1 MNARVGC
8 PAASLRE
15 RLAGQSEPERASA
28 LLSLIRAEVAA
39 VVGEKTPRL
48 INVESPWRR
57 LGIYREF
64 ATELR
69 GRLAAAVGLQI
80 PATVFFDHPTP
91 AALLDYLRAELLGER
106 IALTP
111 PAPERA
117 RAGDEPIAIVGMAC
131 RFPGGVRSPD
141 QLWQFVAGGGDAIS
155 AFPKSRGWDLD
166 ALQHPDAE
174 RSGSTY
180 VRGGGFL
187 PDADQFDPGFF
198 GISPRE
204 AAALDPQQRL
214 LLETS
219 WEALEHAGI
228 DPFSLKGSRT
238 GVYVGIAYRDYGP
251 NWHEPPKGYA
261 GQLLTGALTS
271 VASGRVSYTLGL
283 EGPAIT
289 VDTACSSSLVALH
302 LGVQAL
308 RAGECSLALTG
319 GATVMA
325 TPGLLL
331 EFSCKRGL
339 APDGRCKSFSA
350 DADGTGWGE
359 GAGMLVVERLSDARR
374 NGHRVLALVRGSA
387 LNQDGASN
395 GLTAPRGPSQRKVI
409 RQALANAG
417 LSPHEVDAVEA
428 HGTGTTLGDPIEAQ
442 ALISTYG
449 QGRSHGPPLWLGSL
463 KSNIGHCQAAA
474 AVGGVIKMVMAIR
487 HGILPRTLHITEP
500 SPRVDWSAGAVS
512 VLTEDQPWPQTGH
525 PRRAGVS
532 SFGVSGTNGHV
543 ILEQALPTELTT
555 RSDQTVNTVLPWV
568 VSARS
573 AAALRG
579 QADRLRAHLEIHPEL
594 QPVDVG
600 YSLAAKTPFEHRGVL
615 IATDREEFLHG
626 VTALASEATAPG
638 LIRGTVRAD
647 AKVAFLFSGQGSQR
661 PGMGRELYAAFPP
674 FARAWDEVCTRFD
687 DHLGRSLQDVM
698 WAPEGSFDAELL
710 DQTAYTQPALFT
722 LQVALYRLLERC
734 GVIPDVLLGHSV
746 GELAAAHVAGALS
759 LDDACALVAARGQGM
774 QACRSGGAMVAI
786 QAGEDEVRCS
796 LDGPEGRAEVALING
811 ATATVIAGDE
821 DAVLTVAA
829 RWEAKGRKT
838 KRLRVSHAFHS
849 FHMNPM
855 LDRFQRTAESLCF
868 RRPTIP
874 IVSTLTGRVA
884 TAGELCSPEYWVRHV
899 REPVRFFDGMR
910 TLEAEDVTAFF
921 ELGPDATLTTI
932 GRECLTEE
940 RPLLVPALRA
950 GRSEPHSLTTALAEL
965 HVRGLPV
972 DWRGFFDGRGA
983 RRIELPTYAFQRQR
997 YWLDAPRLIA
1007 DRVPLQ
1013 ADAAGWRYRVAWK
1026 PVVVPAR
1033 SLTGTWLVVAGCS
1046 NADYELAA
1054 LLTAVLVSQGVRVV
1068 PVALDDA
1075 VLDRDQL
1082 ITKLEKVLAD
1092 GATVD
1097 GVLSLLALD
1106 ETPQVG
1112 HPAMTKGVIRT
1123 VALAQAWAEAGVDA
1137 PLWCATRG
1145 AVSVGDSDRL
1155 CSPAQAMV
1163 WGLGRTVGLEHP
1175 RRWGGLI
1182 DLPEVLDEPA
1192 LRRACAALAGLAGE
1206 DQLAVRDGGVFLRRI
1221 VRGDPVQSQP
1231 RTWRPRGSVL
1241 ITGGTGAVGAHAARW
1256 LARNG
1261 AEHLILVS
1269 RRGLNASGAVEL
1281 RDELTMLG
1289 TQVTVAAC
1297 DVADK
1302 KSLAGL
1308 LSSLPTEHALTAVVH
1323 AAGISGRFAALTEVD
1338 AAEFAE
1344 VVSAKVAGAIHL
1356 DLLLEGHPLDAFVLI
1371 SSIAGVW
1378 GSGGQVAYAA
1388 GNAFL
1393 DALAHQRR
1401 ARGLVA
1407 TSVAC
1412 GPWAEGGMAAD
1423 PTISTHLLQRG
1434 LPTMAPQ
1441 VTTVALWQAVAAG
1454 DTASIVADVDWPRFL
1469 PTFTAARVSHLFEDM
1484 SEAGGA
1490 ASPTDVD
1497 LDENVWRPRL
1507 AGASESERG
1516 QILLQLVRAE
1526 AAEILGHATPMD
1538 IDAERQF
1545 LDLGFDSLA
1554 AVELRTR
1561 LAQATGLTLP
1571 ATVVFDQP
1579 TATALARYLG
1589 TQLAGDA
1596 VPAHVEH
1603 NRAPGGELETVR
1615 FLYRRACA
1623 LDMFDAGLDVL
1634 KAAAR
1639 LRPVFHS
1646 AAELGNAVELVQLAA
1661 GPASPA
1667 LVCCPPYVA
1676 PCGPHNYARLAL
1688 SLQQLRDVYSLT
1700 HPGFGNGEPVPATA
1714 ELVVAM
1720 QAEAVR
1726 RRLGNT
1732 AFAMVGYSSGG
1743 WFAHAITAHL
1753 ETLGIFPTA
1762 VILLDSLALRDDAWD
1777 QVRPPLKTM
1786 ALNDQAFALMT
1797 ADQLTAMAAYFRL
1810 FENWEPA
1817 TITTPVLLLRAT
1829 ECVPEWAGEPISDE
1843 YWRAS
1848 WDLSHEI
1855 LDVRGDHLSLM
1866 KEDVAS
1872 TAFTLHRWLEDQERS
1887 SRIAA
1892 YALSPSLST
1901 GRDSHAIPMPR
1912 VPVWLTSTQL
1922 RARSD
1927 HGREEVVDDRGRAR

>member
-1 MNARVGC
+1 M
-8 PAASLRE
+8 
-15 RLAGQSEPERASA
+15 
-28 LLSLIRAEVAA
+28 
-39 VVGEKTPRL
+39 
-48 INVESPWRR
+48 
-57 LGIYREF
+57 
-64 ATELR
+64 
-69 GRLAAAVGLQI
+69 
-80 PATVFFDHPTP
+80 
-91 AALLDYLRAELLGER
+91 
-106 IALTP
+106 
-111 PAPERA
+111 
-117 RAGDEPIAIVGMAC
+117 
-131 RFPGGVRSPD
+131 
-141 QLWQFVAGGGDAIS
+141 
-155 AFPKSRGWDLD
+155 
-166 ALQHPDAE
+166 
-174 RSGSTY
+174 
-180 VRGGGFL
+180 
-187 PDADQFDPGFF
+187 
-198 GISPRE
+198 
-204 AAALDPQQRL
+204 
-214 LLETS
+214 
-219 WEALEHAGI
+219 
-228 DPFSLKGSRT
+228 
-238 GVYVGIAYRDYGP
+238 
-251 NWHEPPKGYA
+251 
-261 GQLLTGALTS
+261 
-271 VASGRVSYTLGL
+271 
-283 EGPAIT
+283 
-289 VDTACSSSLVALH
+289 
-302 LGVQAL
+302 
-308 RAGECSLALTG
+308 
-319 GATVMA
+319 
-325 TPGLLL
+325 
-331 EFSCKRGL
+331 
-339 APDGRCKSFSA
+339 
-350 DADGTGWGE
+350 
-359 GAGMLVVERLSDARR
+359 
-374 NGHRVLALVRGSA
+374 
-387 LNQDGASN
+387 
-395 GLTAPRGPSQRKVI
+395 
-409 RQALANAG
+409 
-417 LSPHEVDAVEA
+417 
-428 HGTGTTLGDPIEAQ
+428 
-442 ALISTYG
+442 
-449 QGRSHGPPLWLGSL
+449 
-463 KSNIGHCQAAA
+463 
-474 AVGGVIKMVMAIR
+474 
-487 HGILPRTLHITEP
+487 
-500 SPRVDWSAGAVS
+500 
-512 VLTEDQPWPQTGH
+512 
-525 PRRAGVS
+525 
-532 SFGVSGTNGHV
+532 
-543 ILEQALPTELTT
+543 
-555 RSDQTVNTVLPWV
+555 
-568 VSARS
+568 
-573 AAALRG
+573 
-579 QADRLRAHLEIHPEL
+579 
-594 QPVDVG
+594 
-600 YSLAAKTPFEHRGVL
+600 
-615 IATDREEFLHG
+615 
-626 VTALASEATAPG
+626 
-638 LIRGTVRAD
+638 
-647 AKVAFLFSGQGSQR
+647 
-661 PGMGRELYAAFPP
+661 
-674 FARAWDEVCTRFD
+674 
-687 DHLGRSLQDVM
+687 
-698 WAPEGSFDAELL
+698 
-710 DQTAYTQPALFT
+710 
-722 LQVALYRLLERC
+722 
-734 GVIPDVLLGHSV
+734 
-746 GELAAAHVAGALS
+746 
-759 LDDACALVAARGQGM
+759 
-774 QACRSGGAMVAI
+774 
-786 QAGEDEVRCS
+786 
-796 LDGPEGRAEVALING
+796 
-811 ATATVIAGDE
+811 
-821 DAVLTVAA
+821 
-829 RWEAKGRKT
+829 
-838 KRLRVSHAFHS
+838 
-849 FHMNPM
+849 
-855 LDRFQRTAESLCF
+855 
-868 RRPTIP
+868 
-874 IVSTLTGRVA
+874 
-884 TAGELCSPEYWVRHV
+884 
-899 REPVRFFDGMR
+899 
-910 TLEAEDVTAFF
+910 
-921 ELGPDATLTTI
+921 
-932 GRECLTEE
+932 
-940 RPLLVPALRA
+940 
-950 GRSEPHSLTTALAEL
+950 
-965 HVRGLPV
+965 
-972 DWRGFFDGRGA
+972 
-983 RRIELPTYAFQRQR
+983 
-997 YWLDAPRLIA
+997 
-1007 DRVPLQ
+1007 
-1013 ADAAGWRYRVAWK
+1013 
-1026 PVVVPAR
+1026 
-1033 SLTGTWLVVAGCS
+1033 VAGCS

-1106 ETPQVG
+1106 ETPQAG
-1112 HPAMTKGVIRT
+1112 YPAMTTGVIRT

-1145 AVSVGDSDRL
+1145 AVSVGDSDPL

-1221 VRGDPVQSQP
+1221 VRGDHVQSQP

-1241 ITGGTGAVGAHAARW
+1241 VTGGTGAVGAHAARW

-1302 KSLAGL
+1302 ESLAGL

-1344 VVSAKVAGAIHL
+1344 VVAAKVAGAIHL
-1356 DLLLEGHPLDAFVLI
+1356 ELLLEGHPLDAFVLI

-1469 PTFTAARVSHLFEDM
+1469 PTFTAARASHLFEDM

-1507 AGASESERG
+1507 AGASEPERG

-1589 TQLAGDA
+1589 TQLADDA

-1603 NRAPGGELETVR
+1603 NPAPGGELETVR

-1646 AAELGNAVELVQLAA
+1646 AAQLGNGVELVQLAG

-1700 HPGFGNGEPVPATA
+1700 HPGFGDGEPVPATA

-1855 LDVRGDHLSLM
+1855 LDVRGNHLSLM

-1912 VPVWLTSTQL
+1912 VPV
-1922 RARSD
+1922 
-1927 HGREEVVDDRGRAR
+1927 

>member
-1 MNARVGC
+1 MNARLDC
-8 PAASLRE
+8 TAASLRE
-15 RLAGQSEPERASA
+15 RLAGLSEPERASV
-28 LLSLIRAEVAA
+28 LLAFIRAEVAA
-39 VVGEKTPRL
+39 VAGEKTPL
-48 INVESPWRR
+48 INAEFPWRR
-57 LGIYREF
+57 LGIYREV

-69 GRLAAAVGLQI
+69 GRLAAAAGLRI
-80 PATVFFDHPTP
+80 PATVFFDYPTP
-91 AALLDYLRAELLGER
+91 AALMGYLRAELLGER
-106 IALTP
+106 IALAP
-111 PAPERA
+111 PAPEGTRP
-117 RAGDEPIAIVGMAC
+117 GDDPVAIVGMAC
-131 RFPGGVRSPD
+131 RFPGGVRSPE
-141 QLWQFVAGGGDAIS
+141 QLWQFVAAGGDAVS
-155 AFPKSRGWDLD
+155 DFPEGRGWDLD
-166 ALQHPDAE
+166 ALQHPDVE

-204 AAALDPQQRL
+204 ATALDPQQRL

-228 DPFSLKGSRT
+228 DPFSLNGTRT

-251 NWHEPPKGYA
+251 HWHEPPKGYA
-261 GQLLTGALTS
+261 GQLLTGALAS
-271 VASGRVSYTLGL
+271 VASGRISYTLGL

-289 VDTACSSSLVALH
+289 VDTACSSSLAALH
-302 LGVQAL
+302 LAVQAL

-331 EFSCKRGL
+331 EFSRKRGL

-359 GAGMLVVERLSDARR
+359 GAGMLVVERLSDAHR
-374 NGHRVLALVRGSA
+374 NGHRVLSLVRGSA

-395 GLTAPRGPSQRKVI
+395 GLTAPNGLAQQKVI

-417 LSPHEVDAVEA
+417 LSPQEVDAVEA

-442 ALISTYG
+442 ALIATYG
-449 QGRSHGPPLWLGSL
+449 QDRPHGQPLWLGSL

-500 SPRVDWSAGAVS
+500 SPHVDWSAGAVS
-512 VLTEDQPWPQTGH
+512 VLTENRQWPQTGH

-543 ILEQALPTELTT
+543 VLEQAPPTEPTI
-555 RSDQTVNTVLPWV
+555 RADQTGGMVLPWV

-579 QADRLRAHLEIHPEL
+579 QADRLRAHLEGHPEP
-594 QPVDVG
+594 QSVDVG
-600 YSLAAKTPFEHRGVL
+600 YSLAVRTRFEHRAVL
-615 IATDREEFLHG
+615 IAADREQSLHG
-626 VTALASEATAPG
+626 LTALASDATAPR
-638 LIRGTVRAD
+638 LVRGTVRAD

-661 PGMGRELYAAFPP
+661 SGMGRELYAAFPP

-687 DHLGRSLQDVM
+687 NHMGRSLRDVM
-698 WAPEGSFDAELL
+698 WAPEGSSDAELL
-710 DQTAYTQPALFT
+710 NQTRYTQPALFT
-722 LQVALYRLLERC
+722 LQVALFRLLEHY
-734 GVIPDVLLGHSV
+734 GLSPDVLLGHSV
-746 GELAAAHVAGALS
+746 GELAAAHVAGVLS

-786 QAGEDEVRCS
+786 QAAEDEVRCS
-796 LDGPEGRAEVALING
+796 LDGSEGRAEVALING
-811 ATATVIAGDE
+811 PTATVVAGDE
-821 DAVLTVAA
+821 DALLTVAA
-829 RWEAKGRKT
+829 RWAAKGRKT
-838 KRLRVSHAFHS
+838 RRLRVSHAFHS
-849 FHMNPM
+849 FHMDPM
-855 LDRFQRTAESLCF
+855 LDRFQCIAEPL
-868 RRPTIP
+868 RYGRPSIP
-874 IVSTLTGRVA
+874 IVSTLTGKMA

-899 REPVRFFDGMR
+899 REPVRFLDGMR
-910 TLEAEDVTAFF
+910 TLETEDVTAFL
-921 ELGPDATLTTI
+921 EMGPDATLTTI
-932 GRECLTEE
+932 SRDCLTEE
-940 RPLLVPALRA
+940 RPLLMPALRA

-965 HVRGLPV
+965 HVRGVPV
-972 DWRGFFDGRGA
+972 DWRPFFDGRGA
-983 RRIELPTYAFQRQR
+983 RWIELPTYAFQRQR
-997 YWLDAPRLIA
+997 YWLDAHRLTA
-1007 DRVPLQ
+1007 DRQAPQ
-1013 ADAAGWRYRVAWK
+1013 ADAAGWRYREAWK
-1026 PVVVPAR
+1026 PVALPAR
-1033 SLTGTWLVVAGCS
+1033 SLTGTWLVVAGGS

-1054 LLTAVLVSQGVRVV
+1054 LFTAVLVSQGVRVL
-1068 PVALDDA
+1068 PVALDDTD
-1075 VLDRDQL
+1075 LDRGQVAS
-1082 ITKLEKVLAD
+1082 KLDKVLAD
-1092 GATVD
+1092 DSTLD
-1097 GVLSLLALD
+1097 GVLSLLAFD
-1106 ETPQVG
+1106 ETPQPG
-1112 HPAMTKGVIRT
+1112 YPAMTKGVVRT
-1123 VALAQAWAEAGVDA
+1123 VALAQAWTEAGADA

-1145 AVSVGDSDRL
+1145 AVSVSDSDPLRG
-1155 CSPAQAMV
+1155 PAQAMV
-1163 WGLGRTVGLEHP
+1163 WGLGRSVGLEHP
-1175 RRWGGLI
+1175 PRWGGLI
-1182 DLPEVLDEPA
+1182 DLPDVLDEPA
-1192 LRRACAALAGLAGE
+1192 LRRACAALAELAGE

-1221 VRGDPVQSQP
+1221 VRGDNVESP
-1231 RTWRPRGSVL
+1231 RTWRPRGCVL

-1269 RRGLNASGAVEL
+1269 RRGRNAPGAVEL
-1281 RDELTMLG
+1281 RDELSMLG
-1289 TQVTVAAC
+1289 PQVTIAAC
-1297 DVADK
+1297 DVTDEE
-1302 KSLAGL
+1302 SLAGL
-1308 LSSLPTEHALTAVVH
+1308 LSSLPTEHRLTAVVH
-1323 AAGISGRFAALTEVD
+1323 AAGISGRFAPLTEVD

-1344 VVSAKVAGAIHL
+1344 VVAAKVAGAIHL
-1356 DLLLEGHPLDAFVLI
+1356 DTLLEGHQLDAFVLM

-1378 GSGGQVAYAA
+1378 GSGGQTAYAA

-1441 VTTVALWQAVAAG
+1441 VTTTALWQAVAAG
-1454 DTASIVADVDWPRFL
+1454 DTASIVADVDWQRFL
-1469 PTFTAARVSHLFEDM
+1469 PTFTAARASHLFDDLRET
-1484 SEAGGA
+1484 GGA
-1490 ASPTDVD
+1490 SGSTDVNP
-1497 LDENVWRPRL
+1497 DENVWRTRL
-1507 AGASESERG
+1507 AAASEPERG
-1516 QILLQLVRAE
+1516 RILLELVRTE
-1526 AAEILGHATPMD
+1526 AAEILGHAAPSD
-1538 IDAERQF
+1538 IDSERQF

-1561 LAQATGLTLP
+1561 LAQATGLALP

-1579 TATALARYLG
+1579 TVSALASYLG

-1596 VPAHVEH
+1596 VPACVED
-1603 NRAPGGELETVR
+1603 NPAPGAELETVR

-1646 AAELGNAVELVQLAA
+1646 AAELGNKVELVQLAG
-1661 GPASPA
+1661 GPATPA

-1688 SLQQLRDVYSLT
+1688 SLNQLRDVYSLT
-1700 HPGFGNGEPVPATA
+1700 HPGFGSGEPVPATA
-1714 ELVVAM
+1714 ELVIAM
-1720 QAEAVR
+1720 QADAVR
-1726 RRLGNT
+1726 RRLGDT
-1732 AFAMVGYSSGG
+1732 AFAMIGYSSGG

-1753 ETLGIFPTA
+1753 ETLGVFPTA

-1797 ADQLTAMAAYFRL
+1797 GDQLTAMAAYFRL
-1810 FENWEPA
+1810 FENWKPV

-1829 ECVPEWAGEPISDE
+1829 ECVPEWVGEPISEE

-1855 LDVRGDHLSLM
+1855 LDVRGDHLSIM
-1866 KEDVAS
+1866 KENVSS
-1872 TAFTLHRWLEDQERS
+1872 TALALHRWFEDQERS
-1887 SRIAA
+1887 SWTAA
-1892 YALSPSLST
+1892 HTLCSNLST
-1901 GRDSHAIPMPR
+1901 GRDSHAIPMPTI
-1912 VPVWLTSTQL
+1912 PVLVNPAL
-1922 RARSD
+1922 RSARGGAGQ
-1927 HGREEVVDDRGRAR
+1927 GRESFVAP

>member
-1 MNARVGC
+1 MNARVGR
-8 PAASLRE
+8 PAVPLRE
-15 RLAGQSEPERASA
+15 RLAGQSEPERASV
-28 LLSLIRAEVAA
+28 LLGLIRAEVAA
-39 VVGEKTPRL
+39 VVREKTPL
-48 INVESPWRR
+48 INAEFPWRR
-57 LGIYREF
+57 LGIYRES

-69 GRLAAAVGLQI
+69 GRLAAAAGLRI
-80 PATVFFDHPTP
+80 PATVFFDYPTP
-91 AALLDYLRAELLGER
+91 AALMGYLRAELLGER
-106 IALTP
+106 IVVAP
-111 PAPERA
+111 PAPEGTRP
-117 RAGDEPIAIVGMAC
+117 GDDPIAIVGMAC

-141 QLWQFVAGGGDAIS
+141 ELWQFVAAGGDAIS
-155 AFPKSRGWDLD
+155 AFPEGRGWDLD
-166 ALQHPDAE
+166 ALQHADVE

-204 AAALDPQQRL
+204 ATALDPQQRL

-228 DPFSLKGSRT
+228 DPCSLKGTRT
-238 GVYVGIAYRDYGP
+238 GVYVGVAYRDYGP

-271 VASGRVSYTLGL
+271 VASGRISYTFGL

-289 VDTACSSSLVALH
+289 VDTACSSSLAALH
-302 LGVQAL
+302 LGIQAL
-308 RAGECSLALTG
+308 RVGECSLALTG

-331 EFSCKRGL
+331 EFSRKRGL

-359 GAGMLVVERLSDARR
+359 GAGMLVVERLSDAHR

-395 GLTAPRGPSQRKVI
+395 GLTAPNGLAQQKVI

-417 LSPHEVDAVEA
+417 LSPREVDAVEA

-442 ALISTYG
+442 ALIATYG
-449 QGRSHGPPLWLGSL
+449 QGRPHGQPLWLGSL

-487 HGILPRTLHITEP
+487 HGILPKSLHIAEP
-500 SPRVDWSAGAVS
+500 SPHVDWSAGAVS
-512 VLTEDQPWPQTGH
+512 VLTEDRPWPQTGR

-543 ILEQALPTELTT
+543 ILEQAPPTEPTT
-555 RSDQTVNTVLPWV
+555 KADQTAGMILPLV

-579 QADRLRAHLEIHPEL
+579 QADRLRAHLEGHPEL

-600 YSLAAKTPFEHRGVL
+600 YSLAARTRFEHRAVL
-615 IATDREEFLHG
+615 VAADREESLHG
-626 VTALASEATAPG
+626 LTALASDATVSG
-638 LIRGTVRAD
+638 LVRGTVRAD

-661 PGMGRELYAAFPP
+661 PRMGRELYAAFPP
-674 FARAWDEVCTRFD
+674 FAQAWDEVCTRFD
-687 DHLGRSLQDVM
+687 NHLARSLRDVT
-698 WAPEGSFDAELL
+698 WASEGSSDAELL
-710 DQTAYTQPALFT
+710 NQTGYTQPALFT
-722 LQVALYRLLERC
+722 LQVALFRLVEHC

-796 LDGPEGRAEVALING
+796 LDDQEGRAEVALING
-811 ATATVIAGDE
+811 PTATVVAGDE
-821 DAVLTVAA
+821 DAVLMVAA
-829 RWEAKGRKT
+829 RWAAKGRKT

-849 FHMNPM
+849 FHMDPM
-855 LDRFQRTAESLCF
+855 LDRFRCIAEPLRF
-868 RRPTIP
+868 RRPSIP
-874 IVSTLTGRVA
+874 IVSTLTGRMA

-899 REPVRFFDGMR
+899 REPVRFLDGMR
-910 TLEAEDVTAFF
+910 TLETEDVTAFL
-921 ELGPDATLTTI
+921 ELAPDATLTTI
-932 GRECLTEE
+932 SRDCLIEE

-950 GRSEPHSLTTALAEL
+950 GRFEPHSLTTALAEL
-965 HVRGLPV
+965 HVRGVPV
-972 DWRGFFDGRGA
+972 DWRAIFDGRGA

-1007 DRVPLQ
+1007 DRQAPQ
-1013 ADAAGWRYRVAWK
+1013 ADAASWRYREAWK
-1026 PVVVPAR
+1026 PVAPAAT
-1033 SLTGTWLVVAGCS
+1033 SLTGTWLVVAGGS

-1054 LLTAVLVSQGVRVV
+1054 LFTAVLVSQGVRVV
-1068 PVALDDA
+1068 PVAFDGAD
-1075 VLDRDQL
+1075 LDRGQVAS
-1082 ITKLEKVLAD
+1082 KLEKVLAD
-1092 GATVD
+1092 GSTVD
-1097 GVLSLLALD
+1097 GVLSLLAFD
-1106 ETPQVG
+1106 ETPQPG
-1112 HPAMTKGVIRT
+1112 YPAMTKGVIRT
-1123 VALAQAWAEAGVDA
+1123 ITLAQAWAEAGVDA

-1145 AVSVGDSDRL
+1145 AVSVSDSDPLR
-1155 CSPAQAMV
+1155 SPAQSMV
-1163 WGLGRTVGLEHP
+1163 WGLGRSVGLEHP

-1182 DLPEVLDEPA
+1182 DLPDVLDEPA
-1192 LRRACAALAGLAGE
+1192 LRRACVAFAGLAGE
-1206 DQLAVRDGGVFLRRI
+1206 DQLAVRDSGVFLRRI
-1221 VRGDPVQSQP
+1221 VRGDQVESPP

-1241 ITGGTGAVGAHAARW
+1241 ITGGTGAVGSHAARW

-1269 RRGLNASGAVEL
+1269 RRGRHALGAVEL
-1281 RDELTMLG
+1281 RDELSMLG
-1289 TQVTVAAC
+1289 TKVTVAAC
-1297 DVADK
+1297 DVTDK
-1302 KSLAGL
+1302 ESLAGL
-1308 LSSLPTEHALTAVVH
+1308 LSSLPTEHRLTAVVH
-1323 AAGISGRFAALTEVD
+1323 AAGISGRFVPLTEVD

-1344 VVSAKVAGAIHL
+1344 VVAAKVAGAIHL
-1356 DLLLEGHPLDAFVLI
+1356 DTLLEGHQLDAFVLI

-1378 GSGGQVAYAA
+1378 GSGGQTAYAA

-1434 LPTMAPQ
+1434 LPMMAPQ
-1441 VTTVALWQAVAAG
+1441 VTTAALWQAVAAG
-1454 DTASIVADVDWPRFL
+1454 DTASVVADVDWQRFL
-1469 PTFTAARVSHLFEDM
+1469 PTFTAARASHLFDDLPET
-1484 SEAGGA
+1484 GGA
-1490 ASPTDVD
+1490 SGPTDVKP
-1497 LDENVWRPRL
+1497 DENVWRTRL
-1507 AGASESERG
+1507 AGASEPERG
-1516 QILLQLVRAE
+1516 RVLLELVRAE
-1526 AAEILGHATPMD
+1526 AAEILGHAAPSD
-1538 IDAERQF
+1538 IDSERQF

-1579 TATALARYLG
+1579 TVSALASYLG
-1589 TQLAGDA
+1589 TELAGDA
-1596 VPAHVEH
+1596 VPARVED
-1603 NRAPGGELETVR
+1603 NPAPGAESETVR

-1646 AAELGNAVELVQLAA
+1646 AAELGNGVELVQLAG
-1661 GPASPA
+1661 GPATPA

-1688 SLQQLRDVYSLT
+1688 SLHQLRDVYSLT
-1700 HPGFGNGEPVPATA
+1700 HPGFGSGEPVPSTA
-1714 ELVVAM
+1714 ELVIAM
-1720 QAEAVR
+1720 QADAVR
-1726 RRLGNT
+1726 RRLGDT
-1732 AFAMVGYSSGG
+1732 AFAMIGYSSGG

-1753 ETLGIFPTA
+1753 ETLGVFPTA

-1797 ADQLTAMAAYFRL
+1797 GDQLTAMAAYFRL
-1810 FENWEPA
+1810 FENWKPV

-1829 ECVPEWAGEPISDE
+1829 ECVPEWVGEPISEE

-1855 LDVRGDHLSLM
+1855 LDVRGDHLSIM
-1866 KEDVAS
+1866 KENVSS
-1872 TAFTLHRWLEDQERS
+1872 TALALHRWLQDQERS
-1887 SRIAA
+1887 SWTAA
-1892 YALSPSLST
+1892 HTLCPNLST

-1912 VPVWLTSTQL
+1912 IPVLVNQHSAPL
-1922 RARSD
+1922 AAEPVRAESLSWRPNS
-1927 HGREEVVDDRGRAR
+1927 